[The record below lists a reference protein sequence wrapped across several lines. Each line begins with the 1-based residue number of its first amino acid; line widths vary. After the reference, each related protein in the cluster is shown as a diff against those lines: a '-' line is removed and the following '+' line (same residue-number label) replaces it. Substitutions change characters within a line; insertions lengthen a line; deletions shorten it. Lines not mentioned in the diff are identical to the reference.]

1 MKTHFKKFAVLAVT
15 LIMII
20 SLSACGSKSE
30 NDADTLVYGSHDY
43 TAINPALYEH
53 GEINSLISSYL
64 HSRRSGSTM
73 QLLILGH
80 FT

>member
-1 MKTHFKKFAVLAVT
+1 MKTHFKKIAALAVT

-30 NDADTLVYGSHDY
+30 NDADTLVYGSHGY

-53 GEINSLISSYL
+53 EKL
-64 HSRRSGSTM
+64 TP
-73 QLLILGH
+73 
-80 FT
+80 